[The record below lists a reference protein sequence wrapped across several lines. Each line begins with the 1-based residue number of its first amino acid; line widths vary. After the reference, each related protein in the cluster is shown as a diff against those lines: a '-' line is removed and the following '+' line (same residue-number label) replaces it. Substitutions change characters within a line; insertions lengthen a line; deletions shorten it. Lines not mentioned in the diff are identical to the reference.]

1 MEQDAK
7 STTVRGSAEDY
18 AERVALFNEL
28 ILPLKNMVYKLCIN
42 YTMKSEY
49 VEENYNEV
57 LKNLFQ
63 YIKTYNPEMKLKTW
77 VHVVCKRHVCQI
89 DKERRCTVVSGRGDK
104 SDIIQVDI
112 EMVDEE
118 HTADEPSWREVS
130 GYTQVGSEEMLEKH
144 LGDGVAT
151 ALNEIPPLSKRLLL
165 MQYDGMSNKEIADII
180 YEEGVISRPDAKIVK
195 SKLNSARQ
203 QIKKLINRD
212 GERIV

>member
-1 MEQDAK
+1 
-7 STTVRGSAEDY
+7 
-18 AERVALFNEL
+18 
-28 ILPLKNMVYKLCIN
+28 MVYKLCIN

-77 VHVVCKRHVCQI
+77 VHVVCKRHICQI

-104 SDIIQVDI
+104 SDVIQVDI

-118 HTADEPSWREVS
+118 HTVDEPSWREVS
-130 GYTQVGSEEMLEKH
+130 GYTQVGSEEMLEKY
-144 LGDGVAT
+144 LSDGVAT